1 MHKQSFGAVAASLRQ
16 HYGVEMRGIDRF
28 THERP
33 LGRDAAPSYA
43 PTTTPNNGIPALVG
57 STIDPQVVRALLTP
71 TKAAEIYG
79 EVQKGSRTQRVVYFP
94 FSENSGTTAAYGDFS
109 QAGATGANVNW
120 EPRETFLYQ
129 TWLKYGDLETEMM
142 GEASISWINELR
154 TSTMMTLNKRGN
166 LISLF
171 GLDGKNVRGAL
182 NDPDLPPAIEPTPKA
197 GAQSGQS
204 VKSWT
209 ETGDPVA
216 IYGDIQALFQK
227 LNTQLQGLIDTNA
240 ALVLVIPS
248 ELSNVLTYTNSFGIT
263 LLKMLKESF
272 PSLKIETLPEAGPAM
287 AGGNGGITQRIVQL
301 FAPTLDG
308 VQSVFTAFSS
318 KLIMHR
324 LETYSTSYRQKAS
337 QGSSGTVWRRPMAC
351 ATMIGV

>member
-1 MHKQSFGAVAASLRQ
+1 MTTQTYRTVAPALQR
-16 HYGVEMRGIDRF
+16 HYGVELRGITHF

-33 LGRDAAPSYA
+33 LATDAAPSYA
-43 PTTTPNNGIPALVG
+43 PVTAPNNGIPAIVG
-57 STIDPQVVRALLTP
+57 STIDPQVVRALVTP
-71 TKAAEIYG
+71 TKAAQIYG

-120 EPRETFLYQ
+120 EPRETFIYQ
-129 TWLKYGDLETEMM
+129 TWIKYGDLETEMM
-142 GEASISWINELR
+142 GEASVSWINELR
-154 TSTMMTLNKRGN
+154 TSAVMTLNKRAN

-171 GLDGKNVRGAL
+171 GIDGKNVRGAL
-182 NDPDLPPAIEPTPKA
+182 NDPDLPPAISPTPKA
-197 GAQSGQS
+197 GAQSGKT
-204 VKSWT
+204 VTSWA
-209 ETGDPVA
+209 ETGDPIA
-216 IYGDIQALFQK
+216 IFGDVQELFRR
-227 LNTQLQGLIDTNA
+227 LNAQLQGLIDTNSE
-240 ALVLVIPS
+240 LVLVIPS

-263 LLKMLKESF
+263 LSDILKKSF
-272 PSLKIETLPEAGPAM
+272 PNMTIETLPEAGPAM
-287 AGGNGGITQRIVQL
+287 AGGNGGITQRIIQL
-301 FAPTLDG
+301 FAKAIDG
-308 VQSVFTAFSS
+308 VETVFTAFSS

>member
-1 MHKQSFGAVAASLRQ
+1 MKETFQLAAPVLRK
-16 HYGVEMRGIDRF
+16 HYGVQLNGINRF

-33 LGRDAAPSYA
+33 LASDAAPSYQPQTA
-43 PTTTPNNGIPALVG
+43 PNNGIPAIVG
-57 STIDPQVVRALLTP
+57 STIDPEVIRALVTP
-71 TKAAEIYG
+71 TKAAQIYG
-79 EVQKGSRTQRVVYFP
+79 EVQKGSPTQRVVYFP

-129 TWLKYGDLETEMM
+129 TWMQYGDLETEMM
-142 GEASISWINELR
+142 GAASIPWINEIR
-154 TSTMMTLNKRGN
+154 TSAIMTLNKRGN

-171 GLDGKNVRGAL
+171 GIDGQNVRGAL

-204 VKSWT
+204 VKSWM
-209 ETGDPVA
+209 ETGDPIA
-216 IYGDIQALFQK
+216 IYGDIQALFQR
-227 LNTQLQGLIDTNA
+227 LNVQLQGLIDTNST
-240 ALVLVIPS
+240 LVLVVPS
-248 ELSNVLTYTNSFGIT
+248 EVSNVMTYTNSYGIT
-263 LLKMLKESF
+263 LSDMLKKAF
-272 PSLKIETLPEAGPAM
+272 PNLKIETLPEAGPAM
-287 AGGNGGITQRIVQL
+287 AGGNGGITQRMVQL
-301 FAPTLDG
+301 FAPVLDG

-318 KLIMHR
+318 KLVMHR
-324 LETYSTSYRQKAS
+324 LETYSTFYRQKAS